1 MGKFNIL
8 FIKTAKC
15 ATETIRV
22 HLIEYA
28 REVGLKIND
37 KNYEEFFSEPLFNI
51 NTNHIWSDY
60 RSLTHFYNSIDKK
73 LPTIKIS
80 SVRSPLERLYSHY
93 CYGHPYFIKGMD
105 FNEWYIKTIKGEIQD
120 RWPAEH
126 WGDKTNNYMS
136 DYMGIESLD
145 KIMEQYDFIFIKE
158 DFENSL
164 LKLESTLEYKFQKK
178 DKKINKNPKSKKDY
192 KFDSE
197 TIDLFNEYNQKDIEL
212 YNYVLKNY

>member
-1 MGKFNIL
+1 MAHNIF

-15 ATETIRV
+15 ATETIKSYL
-22 HLIEYA
+22 HEYA
-28 REVGLKIND
+28 KNNKLKVNGGMYHSFL
-37 KNYEEFFSEPLFNI
+37 NNSNFNI
-51 NTNHIWSDY
+51 NVNHINY
-60 RSLTHFYNSIDKK
+60 TEENLNHFYNSIDKN

-80 SVRSPLERLYSHY
+80 SVRNPLERLYSHY
-93 CYGHPYFIKGMD
+93 CFGHPYFNKGMD
-105 FNEWYIKTIKGEIQD
+105 FNEWYIKTMKGEIKD
-120 RWPAEH
+120 RWPAAH

-145 KIMEQYDFIFIKE
+145 KIIEQYDFIFIKE

-164 LKLESTLEYKFQKK
+164 LKLESILEYKFQKK
-178 DKKINKNPKSKKDY
+178 NKKINKNPKSKKDY

-197 TIDLFNEYNQKDIEL
+197 TIDLFNENNQKDIEL